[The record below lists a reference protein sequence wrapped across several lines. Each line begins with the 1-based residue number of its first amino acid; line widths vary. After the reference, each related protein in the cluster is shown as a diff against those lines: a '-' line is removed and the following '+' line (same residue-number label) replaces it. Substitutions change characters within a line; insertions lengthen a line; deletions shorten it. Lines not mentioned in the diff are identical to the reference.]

1 MKPII
6 IDEDTGRRL
15 WTAAE
20 CAEHAGV
27 TRAAWRGYVARSEAS
42 QAPEPIGE
50 LDARTPLWDAES
62 VTEWQRARPGV
73 AGRPSTRGG
82 RS

>member
-15 WTAAE
+15 WTATE

-27 TRAAWRGYVARSEAS
+27 TRAGWRSYVSRS
-42 QAPEPIGE
+42 QAPEPVGE
-50 LDARTPLWDAES
+50 LDARTPLWDADS
-62 VTEWQRARPGV
+62 VTKWQHARPGI
-73 AGRPSTRGG
+73 AGRPPKQGDDSR
-82 RS
+82 

>member
-20 CAEHAGV
+20 CAEEGGI
-27 TRAAWRGYVARSEAS
+27 TRAAWRGYVARA
-42 QAPEPIGE
+42 QAPASVAE
-50 LDARTPLWDAES
+50 LDARTPLWDAAE
-62 VTEWQRARPGV
+62 VEQWQRARPGV
-73 AGRPSTRGG
+73 SGRPSKRGAK
-82 RS
+82 

>member
-6 IDEDTGRRL
+6 VDEDTGRRL

-27 TRAAWRGYVARSEAS
+27 TRAAWRGYVARS
-42 QAPEPIGE
+42 QAPATVGE
-50 LDARTPLWDAES
+50 LDARTPLWDAGE
-62 VTEWQRARPGV
+62 VEQWQQTRPGI
-73 AGRPSTRGG
+73 AGRPPLRH
-82 RS
+82 